1 MILVSARFKGLK
13 GIYSK
18 SGKKEIAIDFTKCK
32 HKIIYIIGK
41 NGSGKSTLMS
51 VLHPFPDSPTMY
63 IDGEAGE
70 KEITYIHDGIY
81 YTILIQYPVYAN
93 KTRAVSK
100 AYIKETTPTGTVDL
114 NPNGTIGSYKDILYN
129 KFALD
134 PNFVSLSYVSTEDRG
149 IVEKRPADR
158 KKIVASLLESIEVYN
173 EIYKTL
179 SSKST
184 VMKSLMGSITNKIN
198 AIGDPNKL
206 MSQKEAYQQRINF
219 LTDEKQE
226 IEKKISSAE
235 ATVKILDPNNSLQTT
250 YRNLI
255 VELDELKNRITVL
268 KFKEDI
274 SIEDMNELYVNNKEL
289 LVGISKDIESYQN
302 SIDELLIDRDED
314 AKRITIKTQKLN
326 SLLSSSNII
335 DLRKSI
341 AEYKKKIF
349 EYENVFK
356 KIGIDGNC
364 LTTDEYTTA
373 LSILEDLRTSL
384 TNIKSY
390 ASSRAIKLAA
400 DTILDNTMPSLT
412 EAVNKLSNQIDNIND
427 SITKLREN
435 VSYYNGLL
443 NTMQILDKRPQECK
457 IDTCSFLTNAMA
469 AVQERPNKN
478 IALCTEKIEQLK
490 DKLIDTQSIYED
502 AELALRVYNDLN
514 IALRNVKV
522 NAGVLSKIP
531 IGKKLLEGNTI
542 VVRFQFG
549 DPFNDIY
556 ELYQYIEYANYFS
569 MYNNDKKVLSD
580 LEAEYRIVKSQE
592 SIVNDLQT
600 EINELV
606 KSTGDIDN
614 KIQDLNAKILDLEKQ
629 KIDIESNIES
639 INNTIIRLKKLKE
652 CNDRKAEIESQINVL
667 NDNISKISAEIE
679 NINKYNSRL
688 NAVTNELNPLMEEQD
703 KIKYQCT
710 KLYEYQAE
718 WEQYNQQYSVIEMLK
733 KYSSPTKGGIQT
745 IFMQLYMDK
754 TLSMSN
760 QLLQMMFGGE
770 LQLLPYVINEN
781 EFRIPVQNLST
792 NLITDDISNCSTS
805 EKCMVAMIMS
815 FILAF
820 QGSNIYNIVRLDE
833 IDGGLDQYNRSIFP
847 QILNNIMGI
856 LNIDQCIIVSHAS
869 ESDMSEVDII
879 SLTPVSHET
888 MKGNIIFQL

>member
-18 SGKKEIAIDFTKCK
+18 SGKKEIIIDFTKCS

-63 IDGEAGE
+63 IDKEIGE
-70 KEITYIHDGIY
+70 KEITYVHDGTY
-81 YTILIQYPVYAN
+81 YNILIQYPVYAN
-93 KTRAVSK
+93 GTRAVSK
-100 AYIKETTPTGTVDL
+100 AYIRETTPTGTVEL
-114 NPNGTIGSYKDILYN
+114 NPNGTIGSYKDVLN
-129 KFALD
+129 TKFALD
-134 PNFVSLSYVSTEDRG
+134 PNFISLSYLSTEDRG
-149 IVEKRPADR
+149 IVDKKPADR
-158 KKIVASLLESIEVYN
+158 KKAVASLLESIEVYN
-173 EIYKTL
+173 EIHKTL

-184 VMKSLMGSITNKIN
+184 VMKSLMGTITNKIN
-198 AIGDPNKL
+198 TIGDSNKL
-206 MSQKEAYQQRINF
+206 ISQREAYKQRIKF

-226 IEKKISSAE
+226 LEKKISAAE
-235 ATVKILDPNNSLQTT
+235 ATINILDPNNSLQTT
-250 YRNLI
+250 YKNLI
-255 VELDELKNRITVL
+255 EELDELKNRITVL
-268 KFKEDI
+268 KFKEDL
-274 SIEDMNELYVNNKEL
+274 SIEDVNELYVSNKEL

-302 SIDELLIDRDED
+302 SINELLIDRDED
-314 AKRITIKTQKLN
+314 AKRIAIKTQKLN
-326 SLLSSSNII
+326 GLLSSSNIA

-349 EYENVFK
+349 EYEKVFK
-356 KIGIDGNC
+356 EIGIDGNC

-373 LSILEDLRTSL
+373 LSVLEDLRTSL

-390 ASSRAIKLAA
+390 ADETALNLGSGAI
-400 DTILDNTMPSLT
+400 
-412 EAVNKLSNQIDNIND
+412 IDNIPLAQMVIDSETRTNSMNND
-427 SITKLREN
+427 IVKLREK
-435 VSYYNGLL
+435 VSYYTGLI
-443 NTMQILDKRPQECK
+443 NNMVILKKRPAECN
-457 IDTCSFLTNAMA
+457 IDTCSFLTNAMEA
-469 AVQERPNKN
+469 MKEEPDKN
-478 IALCTEKIEQLK
+478 LMICTEKIDKLK
-490 DKLIDTQSIYED
+490 DEVAGSQEVHEGLK
-502 AELALRVYNDLN
+502 LALRVYNDLN
-514 IALRNVKV
+514 NVLRNIKL
-522 NAGVLSKIP
+522 NAGVLNKIP
-531 IGKKLLEGNTI
+531 IGKKLLQGNTI
-542 VVRFQFG
+542 LERFRSG
-549 DPFNDIY
+549 DQFNDIY
-556 ELYQYIEYANYFS
+556 DLYQYIEYANYFS
-569 MYNNDKKVLSD
+569 MYNNDKKVLGD
-580 LEAEYRIVKSQE
+580 LEAEYRIIKSQE

-606 KSTGDIDN
+606 KNTADIDN
-614 KIQDLNAKILDLEKQ
+614 RIQDFNDKILSLQKQ
-629 KIDIESNIES
+629 KVNIESNIEG
-639 INNTIIRLKKLKE
+639 INNTIVRLKKLKE
-652 CNDRKAEIESQINVL
+652 CNNRKAEIESKINVL
-667 NDNISKISAEIE
+667 NDNISKISVEID
-679 NINKYNSRL
+679 NINKLNSRL
-688 NAVTNELNPLMEEQD
+688 NAIVSELNPLIDEQE
-703 KIKYQCT
+703 KIKYQCN
-710 KLYEYQAE
+710 KLYEYQTE
-718 WEQYNQQYSVIEMLK
+718 WEQYNQQYSIIEMLK

-754 TLSMSN
+754 TLNMSN

-869 ESDMSEVDII
+869 ESDMSDVDII

-888 MKGNIIFQL
+888 MKGNVIFQL

>member
-18 SGKKEIAIDFTKCK
+18 SGKKEISIDFTKCK

-51 VLHPFPDSPTMY
+51 VLHPFPDSSAMY
-63 IDGEAGE
+63 LDGEPGE
-70 KEITYIHDGIY
+70 KEITYAHDGTY
-81 YTILIQYPVYAN
+81 YTILIQYPVLAS
-93 KTRAVSK
+93 KARAISK
-100 AYIKETTPTGTVDL
+100 AYIKEITPTGTVEL
-114 NPNGTIGSYKDILYN
+114 NPNGTIGSYKSVLFD

-134 PNFVSLSYVSTEDRG
+134 PNFISLSYLSTEDRG
-149 IVEKRPADR
+149 IVDRRPADR
-158 KKIVASLLESIEVYN
+158 KKVVASLLESIEVYN
-173 EIYKTL
+173 DIYKTL
-179 SSKST
+179 NSKAAA
-184 VMKSLMGSITNKIN
+184 MKTLMGSITTKIN
-198 AIGDPNKL
+198 SIGDPNKL
-206 MSQKEAYQQRINF
+206 ISQREAYEQRIKF

-226 IEKKISSAE
+226 LEKKISESE

-250 YRNLI
+250 YKNLI
-255 VELDELKNRITVL
+255 AELDELKSRITVL
-268 KFKEDI
+268 KFKEDL
-274 SIEDMNELYVNNKEL
+274 SVADMNELYVGNKEL
-289 LVGISKDIESYQN
+289 IVSITKDIESN
-302 SIDELLIDRDED
+302 KKAIDELLIDRDED
-314 AKRITIKTQKLN
+314 AKRITIKSQKLN
-326 SLLSSSNII
+326 GLLDSSNIV

-349 EYENVFK
+349 EYEKVFK

-373 LSILEDLRTSL
+373 LSVLEDLRTSL

-390 ASSRAIKLAA
+390 ASDYTLNLGANA
-400 DTILDNTMPSLT
+400 ILDKNMP
-412 EAVNKLSNQIDNIND
+412 LSDLAITANNQITEMNNE
-427 SITKLREN
+427 ITTLREN
-435 VSYYNGLL
+435 ISYYTGLL
-443 NTMQILDKRPQECK
+443 STMEVLDKRPKECK
-457 IDTCSFLTNAMA
+457 IDTCSFLSNAMA
-469 AVQERPNKN
+469 AAQEEPNKN
-478 IALCTEKIEQLK
+478 LMLCTERINELK
-490 DKLIDTQSIYED
+490 DQITDKQHVYED
-502 AELALRVYNDLN
+502 AKLALRVYNDLST
-514 IALRNVKV
+514 ALRNVKV
-522 NAGVLSKIP
+522 NAGILNKIP
-531 IGKKLLEGNTI
+531 IGKKILEGNTI
-542 VVRFQFG
+542 IERFQSG
-549 DPFNDIY
+549 DSFNDIY
-556 ELYQYIEYANYFS
+556 DLYQYIEYANFFN
-569 MYNNDKKVLSD
+569 MYNNDKKILND

-606 KSTGDIDN
+606 QSTADIDN
-614 KIQDLNAKILDLEKQ
+614 KVQSLNDKILELERQ
-629 KIDIESNIES
+629 KVDVEANIEV
-639 INNTIIRLKKLKE
+639 INNTITRLNKLKE
-652 CNDRKAEIESQINVL
+652 CNDKKAEIESKINVL
-667 NDNISKISAEIE
+667 NNNISKISVEIE
-679 NINKYNSRL
+679 NINKLNSRL
-688 NAVTNELNPLMEEQD
+688 NAIISELNPLINEQE

-718 WEQYNQQYSVIEMLK
+718 WEQYNQQYSILEMLK

-754 TLSMSN
+754 TLNMSN

-770 LQLLPYVINEN
+770 LQLLPYVINGN

-847 QILNNIMGI
+847 QILNNIMGV
-856 LNIDQCIIVSHAS
+856 LNIDQCIIVSHSS

-888 MKGNIIFQL
+888 MKGNVIFQL